1 MPGALLTDLY
11 ELNMAASYL
20 RRGMTAPATFSL
32 YVRRLPSS
40 RGFLVAAGLARCLD
54 FLESFGFDAE
64 ELGYLGAIGFDER
77 ALQDFANLRFDGDV
91 RAVPEGRIVHAEEP
105 ILEVT
110 APIAVAQLVETYL
123 LNQITVNSTIA
134 SKAARYVVAAD
145 GRDLVDFS
153 FRRTHGLDAALA
165 VARSSAIVGF
175 VSTSNVEAARR
186 LGLTVAGTMA
196 HSFIEAFPSE
206 DEAFRA
212 FGQDHPH
219 RPTFLVDTYDT
230 LNGVRNAIE
239 AIKTLDLQGRIGV
252 RLDSGDLD
260 HLAREARHL
269 LDAAGLPHARI
280 FASGGLDE
288 HEVAEL
294 VKSGAPVDAFGIG
307 TQMGVSADAPFLDTV
322 YKLVEYGD
330 RPVMKLSAA
339 KISPPGRKQVWR
351 GPDEEGDVLG
361 LADEEGPSGWEPVLE
376 PVMAAG
382 ARMAP
387 GSDPRR
393 DARAVL
399 RRPRGH
405 PHEGQAALPR
415 GARAGAAFG
424 CADGAHARDAR
435 RRVAPGRTGGVAR
448 ERLTWDRRSPSSAGN
463 VAGRGGCSSA
473 SSCCSR
479 SSTSAA
485 AGTSPT

>member
-77 ALQDFANLRFDGDV
+77 ALQDFANLRFEGDV

-212 FGQDHPH
+212 FGEDHPH

-260 HLAREARHL
+260 HLAREARRL
-269 LDAAGLPHARI
+269 LDGAGLPHARI

-322 YKLVEYGD
+322 YKLVEYDD

-361 LADEEGPSGWEPVLE
+361 LVDEEGAPGWEPVLE

-382 ARMAP
+382 ARTRPDPTLDEMRARFSADLEATPTKAKRLFRAEHVRVQHSDALMALTHETREDALLRAGLVESR
-387 GSDPRR
+387 GSD
-393 DARAVL
+393 
-399 RRPRGH
+399 
-405 PHEGQAALPR
+405 
-415 GARAGAAFG
+415 
-424 CADGAHARDAR
+424 
-435 RRVAPGRTGGVAR
+435 
-448 ERLTWDRRSPSSAGN
+448 
-463 VAGRGGCSSA
+463 
-473 SSCCSR
+473 
-479 SSTSAA
+479 
-485 AGTSPT
+485 